1 MRRRRRR
8 ALAEPFAIPR
18 RPRTVPEPEGAAEG
32 EGEGEGEGDGG
43 DAPEEAAAAEGEGEG
58 EGEEAAAPTPPV
70 EEPDDPDTTF
80 YADLPLTLAT
90 RDLLHRG
97 VRFEM
102 CKVETVPR
110 PPAEESKETN
120 GDAGRGR
127 TNPRVS
133 PRRSRR
139 RVPRHNRSSWSAS
152 PSSASPRSGSGRSS
166 PAA

>member
-1 MRRRRRR
+1 MAATPPRRRR
-8 ALAEPFAIPR
+8 P
-18 RPRTVPEPEGAAEG
+18 
-32 EGEGEGEGDGG
+32 
-43 DAPEEAAAAEGEGEG
+43 EGEGEG

-120 GDAGRGR
+120 GDAADGGGQTRG
-127 TNPRVS
+127 
-133 PRRSRR
+133 
-139 RVPRHNRSSWSAS
+139 
-152 PSSASPRSGSGRSS
+152 
-166 PAA
+166 